1 MKPPLS
7 LALWL
12 LLHAA
17 AQTIDHGGTRRS
29 STERGALFLL
39 VTEPRSGS
47 DWLVDLLDAHPN
59 VCVPTGRWAE
69 KGSGDKHNGIDG
81 HALVGVSK
89 AKTLNAS
96 GADVGAAY
104 EAAAEYRLAH
114 PLRGP
119 KDDAGIRHR
128 KACAAFGWKQP
139 MHVLVPSYQPH
150 ASHARATI
158 DRDSFAA

>member
-1 MKPPLS
+1 MKPPL
-7 LALWL
+7 WL
-12 LLHAA
+12 ILHAA
-17 AQTIDHGGTRRS
+17 AHASMASKEQ
-29 STERGALFLL
+29 LFLL

-59 VCVPTGRWAE
+59 VCVPAGRWAE

-81 HALVGVSK
+81 HALVGVAK

-104 EAAAEYRLAH
+104 EAAADYRLAH

-128 KACAAFGWKQP
+128 KACTAFGWKQP
-139 MHVLVPSYQPH
+139 MHVLVPTYQLKTHVRP
-150 ASHARATI
+150 TI
-158 DRDSFAA
+158 DRDAVAALS